1 MKIKFYLSFLITF
14 ISFNV
19 NSQIIEEKKEG
30 DFTLKNY
37 LNNDLEIIKVEK
49 YKDNYLYESIE
60 YLPGGKIKNG
70 KFFNKIYGFGNYVN
84 GRLESGEILYIK
96 IISNYSTESSWYI
109 DNKNQIYASK
119 NKIYKT
125 YTNNNMPL
133 MVYENENNQ
142 RIPFKNY
149 DESKIVTNLS
159 KCHYAKLQISNFRL
173 KGMYQIKVGYFSD
186 KTKILYE
193 KNDGSD
199 DLVSVLNFNENGVL
213 DGEQLY
219 FKTVHYGLTS
229 NSERDDR
236 KIVHSAM
243 FKSGKPLK
251 YWKIML
257 PNRNS
262 GTQIFI
268 DSITFQ
274 KDELK
279 NSTFL
284 YDNTIVNHPQPTLVF
299 NPFSDFVQLT
309 NHYYY
314 KNDIIGNSDQTN
326 PDNAN
331 LKSLVHTR
339 QTNITNDLKKII
351 FKRSIDENELVKDNL
366 FFDNLS
372 GKSYDTEP
380 DASSNERKITFNGK
394 PKIFYIKETNFIDR
408 IIKNDYSFFPYAF
421 NWQEPG
427 IKNSNEIPSIEL
439 LYWYEFMLKGSAIM
453 DKTYFSKEIGL
464 NERAAEFSM
473 YGNHSRYESVSYL
486 QKDIKES
493 IIYEETEYSKLN
505 EQNKNDN
512 VDLSIANQA
521 LVTKTNN
528 NFFEKQVVEGDF
540 NFDNIKDVLKV
551 YQDTINPKA
560 LYKIEISLSKK
571 DNLDKYEIISTLKVI
586 KPDFPDAENI
596 EDRFFSGERFDRVEF
611 KDGIITFKC
620 DYQRGYYTHKY
631 KFQNNSFELI
641 NVKRVIGSADYL
653 EDLEYN
659 LITGELKKK
668 IEEGNK
674 KPIISIENHKI
685 SPLPKLGDF
694 VPFESEFY

>member
-1 MKIKFYLSFLITF
+1 
-14 ISFNV
+14 
-19 NSQIIEEKKEG
+19 
-30 DFTLKNY
+30 
-37 LNNDLEIIKVEK
+37 
-49 YKDNYLYESIE
+49 
-60 YLPGGKIKNG
+60 
-70 KFFNKIYGFGNYVN
+70 
-84 GRLESGEILYIK
+84 
-96 IISNYSTESSWYI
+96 
-109 DNKNQIYASK
+109 
-119 NKIYKT
+119 
-125 YTNNNMPL
+125 
-133 MVYENENNQ
+133 
-142 RIPFKNY
+142 
-149 DESKIVTNLS
+149 
-159 KCHYAKLQISNFRL
+159 
-173 KGMYQIKVGYFSD
+173 
-186 KTKILYE
+186 
-193 KNDGSD
+193 
-199 DLVSVLNFNENGVL
+199 
-213 DGEQLY
+213 
-219 FKTVHYGLTS
+219 
-229 NSERDDR
+229 
-236 KIVHSAM
+236 M
-243 FKSGKPLK
+243 FKSGKPVK
-251 YWKIML
+251 YWKMML
-257 PNRNS
+257 PKRNS
-262 GTQIFI
+262 STQVFI

-284 YDNTIVNHPQPTLVF
+284 YDNTIVNHPQPSLVF

-331 LKSLVHTR
+331 LKSLVNTR
-339 QTNITNDLKKII
+339 QTSITNDLKKII
-351 FKRSIDENELVKDNL
+351 FKRSIEENESVKDNL
-366 FFDNLS
+366 FFDHLS
-372 GKSYDTEP
+372 GKSDDTKP
-380 DASSNERKITFNGK
+380 DATSNERKITFNGK

-408 IIKNDYSFFPYAF
+408 IIKNDYSFVPYAF

-464 NERAAEFSM
+464 NESAAEFSM

-505 EQNKNDN
+505 EQNKIDN
-512 VDLSIANQA
+512 VDLSIANQT
-521 LVTKTNN
+521 LVAKTNN

-560 LYKIEISLSKK
+560 LYRIEISLSNK

-674 KPIISIENHKI
+674 KPIISIENRKI

>member
-1 MKIKFYLSFLITF
+1 
-14 ISFNV
+14 
-19 NSQIIEEKKEG
+19 
-30 DFTLKNY
+30 
-37 LNNDLEIIKVEK
+37 
-49 YKDNYLYESIE
+49 
-60 YLPGGKIKNG
+60 
-70 KFFNKIYGFGNYVN
+70 
-84 GRLESGEILYIK
+84 
-96 IISNYSTESSWYI
+96 
-109 DNKNQIYASK
+109 
-119 NKIYKT
+119 
-125 YTNNNMPL
+125 MPL

-159 KCHYAKLQISNFRL
+159 KCHYVKLQISNFRL
-173 KGMYQIKVGYFSD
+173 KGMYKIKVGYFSD

-199 DLVSVLNFNENGVL
+199 DLVSVLNFNENGLL

-243 FKSGKPLK
+243 FKNGKPLR
-251 YWKIML
+251 YSKIML
-257 PNRNS
+257 PKRNN
-262 GTQIFI
+262 GTQVFI

-314 KNDIIGNSDQTN
+314 KNDIIGNIDQTN
-326 PDNAN
+326 PGNAN
-331 LKSLVHTR
+331 LKNLVHTR
-339 QTNITNDLKKII
+339 QTYITNDLKKII
-351 FKRSIDENELVKDNL
+351 FKRSIEENELVKDNL

-372 GKSYDTEP
+372 GKSNDTEP
-380 DASSNERKITFNGK
+380 DASSYERKITFNGK

-421 NWQEPG
+421 NWQEPS
-427 IKNSNEIPSIEL
+427 IKNSNEISSIEL

-453 DKTYFSKEIGL
+453 DKTYFSKNGGTV
-464 NERAAEFSM
+464 EFSG
-473 YGNHSRYESVSYL
+473 YGNDSRYENVSYL

-512 VDLSIANQA
+512 VDLSISNQT
-521 LVTKTNN
+521 LVAKTNN

-560 LYKIEISLSKK
+560 LYRIEISLSKK
-571 DNLDKYEIISTLKVI
+571 DNLEKYEIISTLKVI

-620 DYQRGYYTHKY
+620 DYLRGYYTHKY

-659 LITGELKKK
+659 LITGELKIK

-674 KPIISIENHKI
+674 KPIISIENRKI

-694 VPFESEFY
+694 IPFESEFY